1 MLWSPVGAPAGVP
14 GPRRNADD
22 CDAGWF
28 APVATRRRA
37 MLASLGPRR
46 GLAALSGGRPPGTP
60 RWDARPHHPSVA
72 ALVRG
77 SRRGPWAAGLKVCLD
92 IIVGWL
98 SVRSS
103 SVMRGSKAPG
113 SPGNSHAC
121 PQIKRGNWPPG
132 CRRVCR
138 QRTRK
143 LPAAVRAGGP
153 TGRTQDPVPCPRDPG
168 AGRAVGYLR
177 AEPCRRP
184 GNPPDG
190 LISDRRPALCVRKA
204 RFAGKAR
211 LLLGTLYLV
220 GGGRPLLRFYYF
232 LVCT

>member
-92 IIVGWL
+92 MIVGWL

-103 SVMRGSKAPG
+103 SVVRGWKPPTVPRKLSRM
-113 SPGNSHAC
+113 
-121 PQIKRGNWPPG
+121 PQ
-132 CRRVCR
+132 RRVLKLAA
-138 QRTRK
+138 QVPLSASLATRK
-143 LPAAVRAGGP
+143 LPAAVSADGGDRRATEPSLAPRGSRAG
-153 TGRTQDPVPCPRDPG
+153 
-168 AGRAVGYLR
+168 A
-177 AEPCRRP
+177 
-184 GNPPDG
+184 
-190 LISDRRPALCVRKA
+190 
-204 RFAGKAR
+204 
-211 LLLGTLYLV
+211 
-220 GGGRPLLRFYYF
+220 GGGLPGRGVLSAAR
-232 LVCT
+232 